1 MVYFPATVRAVLLVP
16 EVHWTCA
23 AAAKL
28 EFTWWCTEPVY
39 LVASILSEKKKKKIA
54 TKFAGGR

>member
-39 LVASILSEKKKKKIA
+39 LVASILSEKKKIA